1 MAINDGIDRFRRRH
15 QIQTEVKR
23 DLSLS
28 FINDSPSKT
37 TVVLQKNDFEIT
49 ALVVSSYKE
58 GPNELLMFTYVNET
72 DVSLAPVNQ
81 RNVFIGDY
89 ITYSDKTYLVFDDY
103 EHPDFATYNKHKM
116 LECNVTYGYNGKKFG
131 AFYMGSRRKLETLNE
146 GRLAQAVSLAQ
157 AGDSPLLITSAQSDL
172 KARMRVMINGE
183 AWMIDHIDR
192 NTIQDIMFIS
202 IHLDT
207 ITTNDNVAESIAA
220 SPTQPVLDDGI
231 LTAGSTVTVD
241 TNQGYIR
248 FDADVVINSQTD
260 TAVTFIVPYSINE
273 LIVTTKDSEGELVVM
288 TYEVA

>member
-1 MAINDGIDRFRRRH
+1 
-15 QIQTEVKR
+15 
-23 DLSLS
+23 
-28 FINDSPSKT
+28 
-37 TVVLQKNDFEIT
+37 
-49 ALVVSSYKE
+49 
-58 GPNELLMFTYVNET
+58 
-72 DVSLAPVNQ
+72 
-81 RNVFIGDY
+81 
-89 ITYSDKTYLVFDDY
+89 
-103 EHPDFATYNKHKM
+103 M

-146 GRLAQAVSLAQ
+146 GKLAQAISLAQ

-192 NTIQDIMFIS
+192 NTIRDIMFIS

-207 ITTNDNVAESIAA
+207 ITTNDNVTESIAA

-273 LIVTTKDSEGELVVM
+273 LTVTTKDSEGELVVM

>member
-273 LIVTTKDSEGELVVM
+273 LIVTTKDSEGELVVT

>member
-273 LIVTTKDSEGELVVM
+273 LIVTTKDSEGELVVI